1 MRPLFSVLLAC
12 LAVCSCWQGDS
23 NQLKVDVRKALKSP
37 VSSQDLYSKADVIP
51 LHYPGETSLGQE
63 GRVVMD
69 VATDR
74 FFLLDKEKD
83 EILVFDWNGS
93 FLTSLKSDGPI
104 IDFYVYQDRLLE
116 VLTEKAILEYVIEDC
131 SLSEV
136 YMIQDNDITLKCL
149 GRVDDDTISIIGF
162 QSGDAYDCGYNI
174 GKKRFSSV
182 ARPAPD
188 YLSTHSY
195 TPASEV
201 QNSRFFRCDDS
212 VYSFQSH
219 SGEIYGYTKDDFIWP
234 AFVFDFGGCDLS
246 VTNVQKTSDRIYLAF
261 ELEGADHV
269 LVYNLDRKGY
279 KAVRQTKEG
288 AAFPLGVIY
297 AGINYYCCPSSHVN
311 FYLPSEPGS
320 EKDRLAIIRYSL

>member
-1 MRPLFSVLLAC
+1 MRPFFSVLLAC
-12 LAVCSCWQGDS
+12 MAVCSCWQGDS
-23 NQLKVDVRKALKSP
+23 NQLKVDVPKALERP
-37 VSSQDLYSKADVIP
+37 VSSKDLYSKADVIP

-63 GRVVMD
+63 GRVLLD

-83 EILVFDWNGS
+83 EILVFDWNGT
-93 FLTSLKSDGPI
+93 FLTCLKTDGPI

-136 YMIQDNDITLKCL
+136 YTIQDNDITLKCL

-162 QSGDAYDCGYNI
+162 QNGDAYDCGYII
-174 GKKRFSSV
+174 GKKRFSPV

-188 YLSTHSY
+188 YLVSHRY

-201 QNSRFFRCDDS
+201 RNSRFFRCDDS

-219 SGEIYGYTKDDFIWP
+219 SGEIDGYTKDDFIWP
-234 AFVFDFGGCDLS
+234 AYVFDFGGCDLS
-246 VTNVQKTSDRIYLAF
+246 VTNVQKTSERIYLAF
-261 ELEGADHV
+261 ELEGADNV
-269 LVYNLDRKGY
+269 LVYDLDRKSY

-288 AAFPLGVIY
+288 AAFPIGIIY
-297 AGINYYCCPSSHVN
+297 AGINYYCCPSSLVN
-311 FYLPSEPGS
+311 RYLPSEQGS
-320 EKDRLAIIRYSL
+320 EINGLVIIRYSL